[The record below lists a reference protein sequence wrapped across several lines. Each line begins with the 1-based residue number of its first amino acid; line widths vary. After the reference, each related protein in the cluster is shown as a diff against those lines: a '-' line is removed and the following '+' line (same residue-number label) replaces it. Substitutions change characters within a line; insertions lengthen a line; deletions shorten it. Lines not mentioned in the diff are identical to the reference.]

1 MPNCVGKYYLGV
13 LQKKEIVLQI
23 NINLG
28 VGAYMYFVILGMFV
42 ILYIYCLNDVEKFI
56 EIVFND
62 DTLVTEGLME
72 GKRFWCR

>member
-42 ILYIYCLNDVEKFI
+42 ILYIYCLNDVENSLK
-56 EIVFND
+56 
-62 DTLVTEGLME
+62 
-72 GKRFWCR
+72 